1 MKINIWSDIRCPF
14 CYIGKKKFEA
24 ALEQFPYKDKVE
36 VVWRS
41 FELDP
46 YLKTQTDKNIYEF
59 FAELKGISVEK
70 AKELNL
76 SVKQAASEIG
86 LDFNL
91 DDMVVANSFKGHQLI
106 QLAKTK
112 NLGAEVEEALFKANF
127 TDGKNIDDISVLVQI
142 GTSIGIPEEEVAK
155 AISSNVFRDD
165 VRKDE
170 MEANS
175 IGVRGV
181 PFFVFDDKYA
191 VSGAQ
196 SPEVFLQALEK
207 SWEEYSQNS

>member
-76 SVKQAASEIG
+76 SVKQAASLIG

-91 DDMVVANSFKGHQLI
+91 DNMVVANSFKGHQLI

-207 SWEEYSQNS
+207 SWGEYSKNS

>member
-1 MKINIWSDIRCPF
+1 MTINIWSDIRCPF

-24 ALEQFPYKDKVE
+24 ALEKFPYKDKVE

-46 YLKTQTDKNIYEF
+46 YLKTQPDKNIYEYL
-59 FAELKGISVEK
+59 AELKGIPVEK
-70 AKELNL
+70 ARELNL
-76 SVKQAASEIG
+76 SVKQTAKEIG

-91 DDMVVANSFKGHQLI
+91 DEMIVANSFNGHQLI
-106 QLAKTK
+106 HLAKTK
-112 NLGAEVEEALFKANF
+112 KIGAEAEEALFKANF
-127 TDGKNIDDISVLVQI
+127 IDGKNIDDIAVLVQI
-142 GTSIGIPEEEVAK
+142 GTSIGISEEEVTK
-155 AISSNVFRDD
+155 ALSSNAFRDD

-181 PFFVFDDKYA
+181 PFFVLNDKYA

-196 SPEVFLQALEK
+196 SPDVFLQALEK
-207 SWEEYSQNS
+207 SWKEYRQHI